1 MELCRRYVNVLGEQ
15 ANQDLYLLALSKREH
30 FTHSRTSPSQLYAD
44 WRRST
49 VIYDNQFADVAARL
63 EKEIRL
69 RLPEVMIA
77 LKIPEFDI
85 GSFEIQLTSH
95 NNGEYYKWHTD
106 NGTRETEA
114 RVITFVYYF
123 HGHPKAFDGGELL
136 IHQSAGPVTIKPEND
151 SMVFFNSRTKH
162 EVKKVVCASRRFE
175 DGRFT
180 LNGWVRRKSPVLR
193 DDYFGCQIFGPTA
206 GPAHRVS
213 YRPSAASASRLVAP
227 HSIKGQQASTV
238 ERTPARPLDGGAS
251 QGALEPVHLLDLYSD
266 LHRQSRR
273 ASTID
278 VLDRISKTDFFE
290 NYYYSNRPLILKGLA
305 KDSGPVVTWS
315 PTFFAQNYGSVSVQI
330 TAGRTR
336 HPDYESNFR
345 NTIQTI
351 TMAEFVR
358 RLDEETN
365 DFYIVARNY
374 FFENPALM
382 PLRKELQVLPE
393 IINTADQGR
402 GVVKLWF
409 GPKGTVTPLHYDLH
423 SILFMQIYGR
433 KRVKL
438 IPSFDTPKV
447 YLQQRYYSAADPE
460 NVDSEKHPKFLQA
473 SVADVVVE
481 PGDIL
486 FLPVGW
492 WHWARSLDVSIS
504 ATFSSFC
511 VEGKNTSLRTT

>member
-1 MELCRRYVNVLGEQ
+1 MELYCRYTNVLGEQ
-15 ANQDLYLLALSKREH
+15 ANRNLYLLALSKREH
-30 FTHSRTSPSQLYAD
+30 FTRSRTSPSLLYPD
-44 WRRST
+44 WRKST

-63 EKEIRL
+63 EQEIRL
-69 RLPEVMIA
+69 RLPEVITG
-77 LKIPEFDI
+77 LKIPAFDI

-123 HGHPKAFDGGELL
+123 HGQPKAFDGGELL

-151 SMVFFNSRTKH
+151 SMVFFNSRIKH
-162 EVKKVVCASRRFE
+162 EVREVVCASRRFE

-180 LNGWVRRKSPVLR
+180 VNGWVRRKSLVVR

-213 YRPSAASASRLVAP
+213 FGPSAAVTP
-227 HSIKGQQASTV
+227 HTRKGQQANTA
-238 ERTPARPLDGGAS
+238 ERTPERAVDGGTL
-251 QGALEPVHLLDLYSD
+251 QGELEPIHLLDLYSD
-266 LHRQSRR
+266 LHRQSQR
-273 ASTID
+273 AARVD

-290 NYYYSNRPLILKGLA
+290 NYYYSNRPLLLKGLA
-305 KDSGPVVTWS
+305 KDSAPVATWS
-315 PTFFAQNYGSVSVQI
+315 PTFFAENYASVSVQI

-336 HPDYESNFR
+336 YPDYESNFR
-345 NTIQTI
+345 DTIQTI

-374 FFENPALM
+374 FFENPALAL
-382 PLRKELQVLPE
+382 LRKELRVLPE
-393 IINTADQGR
+393 IINTTDQGR

-438 IPSFDTPKV
+438 IPSFDTPRV
-447 YLQQRYYSAADPE
+447 YLRQKYYSAVDPE
-460 NVDSEKHPKFLQA
+460 NVDPERHPKFLQA

-481 PGDIL
+481 PGDVL

-511 VEGKNTSLRTT
+511 VEGKNTPLRTT